1 MSRRV
6 ILVSSNHAAVYVWQ
20 GKHLHGPMEFAAG
33 EAGYAALAE
42 YLAQDAGMVTDLLA
56 DVIEEEFRS
65 ERVPHVVGRDQA
77 GLLKRRAE
85 QAFRLTPYRMAYIQN
100 KLVDGKREDEA
111 LLSAIT
117 NIDLIAPWVKCLTGR
132 KVPLHGIYSVA
143 QLYGELLKPL
153 DVIEKRALIITRQ
166 QHGGMRQAFYFN
178 QQIKL
183 SRLSPAP
190 STDPEAH
197 ADQLLAEVDKSQR
210 YLTRLKLLGREDML
224 VVHCIST
231 GAELTA
237 LRETCR
243 DTTTLQFRFHD
254 LATLAAALNGG
265 GHAAAAR
272 FCDELFVSLLKRRT
286 PLRDYA
292 TPVERRYA
300 VYRHARIALH
310 GASAML
316 FLIALAWTGMN
327 LIDARLMQE
336 FNSSAGRISGDIQ
349 QRYDAV
355 VEELPKTPVSPPN
368 LRTGVELAQ
377 SLMSQSTLPQ
387 PMLYALSAGLRDF
400 PQVDVQ
406 SVEWVATA
414 DPASV
419 TFGSSTVAAPP
430 AAADSPVSGE
440 APATRDLYQVAQVK
454 GSLRAFDG
462 DYRKA
467 FEQVNRLVATL
478 NKNVEL
484 TQVRAVELPL
494 NTDPGVL
501 LQGKTGLQEQHHT
514 AAFILQ
520 AVLKVNRE
528 TR

>member
-6 ILVSSNHAAVYVWQ
+6 ILISNSHAAVYVWQ
-20 GKHLHGPMEFAAG
+20 GKHLHGPMEFAVG
-33 EAGYAALAE
+33 EVGYAALAE

-65 ERVPHVVGRDQA
+65 ERVPHVVGRDQV

-117 NIDLIAPWVKCLTGR
+117 NIDLIAPWVKCLTGK

-166 QHGGMRQAFYFN
+166 QRGGMRQAFYLE
-178 QQIKL
+178 QKLKL

-254 LATLAAALNGG
+254 LGTLAGALTGG
-265 GHAAAAR
+265 AAAAAG

-300 VYRHARIALH
+300 VYRHARVALH

-316 FLIALAWTGMN
+316 FLTALAWTGMN

-336 FNSSAGRISGDIQ
+336 FNSSAGRISGDLK

-368 LRTGVELAQ
+368 LRTGVELAE
-377 SLMSQSTLPQ
+377 SLTKQSTLPQ

-419 TFGSSTVAAPP
+419 TFSNTAAAAPP
-430 AAADSPVSGE
+430 AVADAGSGE
-440 APATRDLYQVAQVK
+440 TPAAHDLYQVAQVK

-467 FEQVNRLVATL
+467 FEQVERLVATL
-478 NKNVEL
+478 KKNVEL

-494 NTDPGVL
+494 NTDPAVL
-501 LQGKTGLQEQHHT
+501 LQGKTGLQEQNHT

-520 AVLKVNRE
+520 AVLKVKSGSH
-528 TR
+528 

>member
-1 MSRRV
+1 MSARV
-6 ILVSSNHAAVYVWQ
+6 VLISSSHAAVYVWQ

-33 EAGYAALAE
+33 DTGYAALAE
-42 YLAQDAGMVTDLLA
+42 CLAQDPGMVTNLLV
-56 DVIEEEFRS
+56 DVIEEEFRT
-65 ERVPHVVGRDQA
+65 ERVPHVVGRDQV
-77 GLLKRRAE
+77 GLLKRRVE

-117 NIDLIAPWVKCLTGR
+117 NTDLIAPWVKVLTRG

-166 QHGGMRQAFYFN
+166 QHGGMRQAFYFD
-178 QQIKL
+178 QKLKL

-190 STDPEAH
+190 STNHEIH
-197 ADQLLAEVDKSQR
+197 ADQVLAEVDKSQR
-210 YLTRLKLLGREDML
+210 YLIRLKLLGRDDML

-231 GAELTA
+231 GPELVA

-243 DTTTLQFRFHD
+243 DTTTLQFRFHE
-254 LATLAAALNGG
+254 LGALQAGFSHG
-265 GHAAAAR
+265 ADPDVPL
-272 FCDELFVSLLKRRT
+272 FCDTLFLHLLKQRM
-286 PLRDYA
+286 PPRDYA

-300 VYRHARIALH
+300 VYRRVRAALH

-316 FLIALAWTGMN
+316 LLTAFAWTGTN

-336 FNSSAGRISGDIQ
+336 FNSNAGRVSGDIQ
-349 QRYDAV
+349 QRYDHV
-355 VEELPKTPVSPPN
+355 MEELPKTPVSPPN
-368 LRTGVELAQ
+368 LRTGVELAHR
-377 SLMSQSTLPQ
+377 LINQSTLPQ

-400 PQVDVQ
+400 PQVDVL
-406 SVEWVATA
+406 SIEWVATT

-419 TFGSSTVAAPP
+419 TFGGIAVAAATDASAATPVGEVPP
-430 AAADSPVSGE
+430 
-440 APATRDLYQVAQVK
+440 TTDLYQVAQVK

-478 NKNVEL
+478 KQNVEL

-494 NTDPGVL
+494 NTDPAAL
-501 LQGKTGLQEQHHT
+501 LQGKTGVQEQNHT
-514 AAFILQ
+514 AAFTLQ
-520 AVLKVNRE
+520 AVLKVKHEIR
-528 TR
+528 

>member
-1 MSRRV
+1 MTARV
-6 ILVSSNHAAVYVWQ
+6 VLISSSHAAVYVWQ

-33 EAGYAALAE
+33 DAGYAALAE
-42 YLAQDAGMVTDLLA
+42 YLAQEPGIVTNLLV
-56 DVIEEEFRS
+56 DVIEEEFRT
-65 ERVPHVVGRDQA
+65 ERVPHVVGRDQV
-77 GLLKRRAE
+77 GLLKRRVE

-117 NIDLIAPWVKCLTGR
+117 NTDLITPWVKCLTSK
-132 KVPLHGIYSVA
+132 KVPLRGIYSVA

-166 QHGGMRQAFYFN
+166 QHGGMRQAFYFD
-178 QQIKL
+178 QKLKL

-243 DTTTLQFRFHD
+243 DTTTLQFRFHELSTLQAGFSYGAD
-254 LATLAAALNGG
+254 LEAAS
-265 GHAAAAR
+265 
-272 FCDELFVSLLKRRT
+272 FCDTLFLQLLKQRT
-286 PLRDYA
+286 PRRDYS

-300 VYRHARIALH
+300 VYRRVRGAMH

-316 FLIALAWTGMN
+316 LLTAFAWTGTN

-336 FNSSAGRISGDIQ
+336 FNVNAGRISGDIQ
-349 QRYDAV
+349 QRYDNV
-355 VEELPKTPVSPPN
+355 MEELPKTPVSAPN

-377 SLMSQSTLPQ
+377 SLINKSTLPQ

-400 PQVDVQ
+400 PQVDVL
-406 SVEWVATA
+406 SIEWVATT

-419 TFGSSTVAAPP
+419 TFGNMAAAVAADAPAVTPEGDVP
-430 AAADSPVSGE
+430 AANE
-440 APATRDLYQVAQVK
+440 LYQVAQVK

-478 NKNVEL
+478 KQNVEL
-484 TQVRAVELPL
+484 IQVRAVELPL
-494 NTDPGVL
+494 NTDPTVL
-501 LQGKTGLQEQHHT
+501 LQGKTGVQEQQHT
-514 AAFILQ
+514 AAFTLQ
-520 AVLKVNRE
+520 AVLKVKHE